1 MGTDEVSFI
10 AVGCGFRLKSV
21 FLIDFRCKFSR
32 NFGPQFM
39 IKYSINK
46 KIAMAFLDQKH
57 LKIDAV
63 KEKNVRVLTS
73 NGVHVFGVR
82 CLIQILCNRNPT
94 SVIFVCIQ
102 YFPKRVGSGA
112 SGFEDRQHQ
121 QIGIWPP
128 GVVEGDKSGGA
139 PLVENQLGAEQEQQE
154 QEEGEEGV
162 GKEKGGGGSV
172 D

>member
-1 MGTDEVSFI
+1 MGTGEISFI

-21 FLIDFRCKFSR
+21 FLIDFRYIVISLNMTKLAIPKR
-32 NFGPQFM
+32 KN
-39 IKYSINK
+39 
-46 KIAMAFLDQKH
+46 AMTFLDQKH

-112 SGFEDRQHQ
+112 SGFEDRQLE

-154 QEEGEEGV
+154 QEEGDEGV
-162 GKEKGGGGSV
+162 GRKGGGGSV

>member
-1 MGTDEVSFI
+1 MGTGEISFI

-102 YFPKRVGSGA
+102 YLPRES
-112 SGFEDRQHQ
+112 
-121 QIGIWPP
+121 
-128 GVVEGDKSGGA
+128 VVEQVVLKIGSSSK
-139 PLVENQLGAEQEQQE
+139 LVFGRQEWSRE
-154 QEEGEEGV
+154 IRVVERHWWETSWGRSSSSRSRSRNHV
-162 GKEKGGGGSV
+162 F
-172 D
+172 